1 MSLEPLED
9 MCAYVC
15 CFCICIQFTIDDFK
29 ISKFDRIVNMVVT
42 VAAAAL
48 LVISQ
53 LFPEARTGLCNMVRS
68 YFKQT

>member
-29 ISKFDRIVNMVVT
+29 ISKFDLIVNMVVT

-48 LVISQ
+48 SKRFFFLGVVAYC
-53 LFPEARTGLCNMVRS
+53 L
-68 YFKQT
+68 